1 MGRSTSIGKT
11 VAVVVAGAI
20 MLSGVALF
28 NHAPLVFADTSAYV
42 TAAIQREIPGMFS
55 VFYSLLILPL
65 HQGSTLWPVVF
76 VQGAIMAHLLWLVL
90 RCVSEGSVSKTET
103 LLIIAGLCVFS
114 SLPWITGEIMPDVFS
129 PVLLLGLFLL
139 GFCSRQLGRFE
150 RVYLVVLT
158 TVAITTHFS
167 HVPIA
172 LGLILLCLMVWPFA
186 AHDAVPMRRAA
197 MLVLIPWLLAVSC
210 MLTVNWLDSR
220 EIGLARNSNVFLLAK
235 WINDGPALS
244 YLESACPAAGYT
256 LCAYVN
262 ELHGLTQD
270 DLKWEGDSP
279 FQKIG
284 TFDQLEPEARRIVWS
299 TLRTHT
305 LEILQRSI
313 LDAGRQLF
321 QFATGDGLSPYF
333 AQMVADRAYPIFG
346 PEVANSLLDSKQ
358 GQGQLPVGGFRQLH
372 LVAVILAV
380 VFGAW
385 TVVARRQW
393 LPGKLVTLYAF
404 VIAGVVWNATVTGG
418 LSGPYD
424 RYLARVIWLLCFAAL
439 IGYRYVARGRAG
451 STMRPVRAGDSRS
464 RI

>member
-1 MGRSTSIGKT
+1 MGKT
-11 VAVVVAGAI
+11 GAVVVAGAL
-20 MLSGVALF
+20 MLSWVALF
-28 NHAPLVFADTSAYV
+28 NHAPLVFADTSAYA

-55 VFYSLLILPL
+55 VFYSFLILPL
-65 HQGSTLWPVVF
+65 HQGITLWPVVF

-103 LLIIAGLCVFS
+103 LLIIAVLCVFS

-158 TVAITTHFS
+158 TAAITTHFS

-172 LGLILLCLMVWPFA
+172 LGLILLCLMVWPFV
-186 AHDAVPMRRAA
+186 AHDVVPLRRAA
-197 MLVLIPWLLAVSC
+197 MLVLTPWLLAVSC

-220 EIGLARNSNVFLLAK
+220 EIGLARNSSVFLLAK
-235 WINDGPALS
+235 WIDDGPALS
-244 YLESACPAAGYT
+244 YLESACPAAGYA
-256 LCAYVN
+256 LCAYVK
-262 ELHGLTQD
+262 ELHGLTHD
-270 DLKWEGDSP
+270 DLKWQADSP

-305 LEILQRSI
+305 PEILQRAI

-333 AQMVADRAYPIFG
+333 AQMVADRVYPFFG
-346 PEVANSLLDSKQ
+346 PEVANSLLNSKQ
-358 GQGQLPVGGFRQLH
+358 GQGRLPVGDFSQLH

-439 IGYRYVARGRAG
+439 IGYRYVALKKKPRGNVSG
-451 STMRPVRAGDSRS
+451 FLLV
-464 RI
+464 

>member
-1 MGRSTSIGKT
+1 MGQSTSIGKT
-11 VAVVVAGAI
+11 GAVVVAGAL
-20 MLSGVALF
+20 MLSWVALF

-90 RCVSEGSVSKTET
+90 RCVSEGSVSKAET
-103 LLIIAGLCVFS
+103 LLIIAVLCVFS

-172 LGLILLCLMVWPFA
+172 LGLSLLCLMVWPFV
-186 AHDAVPMRRAA
+186 AHDAVPMRRTA

-210 MLTVNWLDSR
+210 MVTVNWLDSR

-235 WINDGPALS
+235 WIDDGPALS

-256 LCAYVN
+256 LCAYVK
-262 ELHGLTQD
+262 ELDGLTHD

-284 TFDQLEPEARRIVWS
+284 TFDQFEPEARRIVWS

-313 LDAGRQLF
+313 VDAGRQLF
-321 QFATGDGLSPYF
+321 RFGTGDGLSPYF

-358 GQGQLPVGGFRQLH
+358 GQGQLPVDGFRQLH

-380 VFGAW
+380 IFGAW

-393 LPGKLVTLYAF
+393 LPSKLITLYAF
-404 VIAGVVWNATVTGG
+404 VIAGVVWNAAVTGG

-439 IGYRYVARGRAG
+439 IGYRYIARLPEPSR
-451 STMRPVRAGDSRS
+451 DSRS
-464 RI
+464 R